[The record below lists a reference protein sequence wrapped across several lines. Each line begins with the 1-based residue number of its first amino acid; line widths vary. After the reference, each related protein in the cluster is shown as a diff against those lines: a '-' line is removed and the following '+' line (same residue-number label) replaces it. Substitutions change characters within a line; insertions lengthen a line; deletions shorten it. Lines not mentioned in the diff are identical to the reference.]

1 MTMRRLPRSLP
12 MLATKRLLLRSVKLG
27 DIADLTAIYGDP
39 EVMRYASDPAF
50 TIDDEYL
57 QTVASIERNLVED
70 VAIEW
75 GMVLKSNG
83 VMIGVVG
90 LHNFAGDRAEVG
102 CLLAKAYWGRGLMR
116 EALLAVLDVAPG
128 VGLAR
133 LDAEIDAGN
142 GRSERLFSGLGF
154 VHIGGDG
161 ESAVWM
167 KAL

>member
-12 MLATKRLLLRSVKLG
+12 VLETKRLLLRSVKL
-27 DIADLTAIYGDP
+27 DNIADLTAIYGDP

-75 GMVLKSNG
+75 GVVLKSNG

-90 LHNFAGDRAEVG
+90 LHNFAGGQAEIG

-133 LDAEIDAGN
+133 LDADIDVGN

-167 KAL
+167 KTL